1 MKIDYKSKTH
11 QQPPR
16 KIDYKSTEHQYQH
29 PHSEAS
35 ADTNN
40 ILTKVDNVK
49 APYIN
54 TPEKSNHN
62 IITGEDHIDH

>member
-1 MKIDYKSKTH
+1 MNI
-11 QQPPR
+11 Q
-16 KIDYKSTEHQYQH
+16 EHQYQH

-35 ADTNN
+35 LDTNN

-49 APYIN
+49 APYID
-54 TPEKSNHN
+54 TPRKSNHN